1 MDNENMML
9 VMEAL
14 KNKNNFLI
22 TAHLNPEGDSI
33 GSQISMYYL
42 LAALSKT
49 AVIVNHDEVPVNLR
63 FLTGSEHFFQQAPDD
78 FCPEAFIVLDCPVK
92 ERTGRVAKCVGE
104 NGEVINIDHHVSNE
118 FFAEINWVEPGASSV
133 GEMMFELFSRMDVK
147 LEKEAREAIYTA
159 IVTDTGMFNYN
170 NTTSRTHEIVGRLIS
185 QGVDPKKMHERIFE
199 TRTVSDVRLLGKTLN
214 SLKTEADGK
223 IAYISLTQEM
233 YAEEGV
239 RAVTTD
245 EFINFPRA
253 IEGAEIAIF
262 FKENS
267 QPEKINV
274 SFRSK
279 GKVNVNL
286 LAACFGGGGHAQ
298 AAGCTLMNCSL
309 KEAEEKVLAEAVKAL
324 KK

>member
-1 MDNENMML
+1 MMDSENMMQ
-9 VMEAL
+9 VVEAL
-14 KNKNNFLI
+14 KNKSNFLI
-22 TAHLNPEGDSI
+22 TAHVNPEGDSI

-42 LAALSKT
+42 LAALGKKS
-49 AVIVNHDEVPVNLR
+49 VIVNHDEVPVNLR
-63 FLTGSEHFFQQAPDD
+63 FLTGTELFFQQMPDD

-92 ERTGRVAKCVGE
+92 ERTGRVAECVGKG
-104 NGEVINIDHHVSNE
+104 GEIINIDHHVSNE
-118 FFAEINWVEPGASSV
+118 FFAEINWVEAGASSV
-133 GEMMFELFSRMDVK
+133 GEMMFELFSRMDIK
-147 LEKEAREAIYTA
+147 LEKEVCEAIYTA
-159 IVTDTGMFNYN
+159 IITDTGMFNYD

-185 QGVDPKKMHERIFE
+185 LGVDPKKMHEKIFE
-199 TRTVSDVRLLGKTLN
+199 TRTASDVRLLGKTLG
-214 SLKTEADGK
+214 SLKMEADGK
-223 IAYISLTQEM
+223 IAYIGLTQEM

-239 RAVTTD
+239 HAVTTD

-267 QPEKINV
+267 KPEKINV

-298 AAGCTLMNCSL
+298 AAGCTLNCSL
-309 KEAEEKVLAEAVKAL
+309 LEAQEKVLAEAVKAL